1 MGRYLLRDALGW
13 RRYAISSTTATVNP
27 SLYRTRTTSAVE
39 RRPKILSDLPEGFR
53 LWETTAE
60 DLFSKAIVSQVL
72 KLRSNCLIL
81 YADKSSETPLV
92 EEDMQYLQRPA
103 TVNSSLYRTRT
114 AAAAECRLHG
124 GCYNRRLSVLMGD
137 VTKIY
142 FQAQSHSKHEYLHS
156 K

>member
-103 TVNSSLYRTRT
+103 TVNSSLYRPRT
-114 AAAAECRLHG
+114 AAAAKS
-124 GCYNRRLSVLMGD
+124 RLSVAGATVGWRHLRSRAW
-137 VTKIY
+137 KAC
-142 FQAQSHSKHEYLHS
+142 FQSLRISIVA
-156 K
+156 